1 LAADTAARAIANA
14 RKADGELIS
23 KKINA
28 LCESFDGGVRGL
40 NLEKELGKRRE
51 HVILSLLNP
60 QMDGRNKRR
69 LKTARRS

>member
-51 HVILSLLNP
+51 HVILS
-60 QMDGRNKRR
+60 
-69 LKTARRS
+69 